1 MPENEAGQVRKAMRE
16 ARVRCLWFG
25 ELQNRYGRRTQ
36 WVQGISFG
44 LSSAAVIAII
54 LEAWPEVAS
63 VLAGTVA
70 IANAWAA
77 MTNLDQ
83 KLVTSAT
90 LRTAWE
96 GLLIDY
102 SDLSLSWHE
111 DGARARFG
119 TLQRRTDD
127 LGTLARFGAPW
138 DPKAAEHWERFVD
151 FEPDGEEAT
160 AEGG

>member
-1 MPENEAGQVRKAMRE
+1 MRE
-16 ARVRCLWFG
+16 ARVRCLCFG
-25 ELQNRYGRRTQ
+25 ELQNRYGGRKQ
-36 WVQGISFG
+36 WVQGISLG

-54 LEAWPEVAS
+54 LDAWPEVAS

-77 MTNLDQ
+77 MTSLDQ

-96 GLLIDY
+96 SLLIDY

-111 DGARARFG
+111 DSARARFG
-119 TLQRRTDD
+119 TLQRRADD
-127 LGTLARFGAPW
+127 LGTLASFGAPW
-138 DPKAAEHWERFVD
+138 DPKAAARSERFVAS
-151 FEPDGEEAT
+151 EPDGKEAT